1 MPSTI
6 KNFAKSRMVFIVFCQ
21 DERGATAIEYALIAS
36 LISLA
41 IVSSAMVVG
50 DNLFNMW
57 EYVRS
62 HVVDAL
68 AG

>member
-1 MPSTI
+1 MPTTI
-6 KNFAKSRMVFIVFCQ
+6 KNFANSRTIFTVFFQ
-21 DERGATAIEYALIAS
+21 DEGGATAIEYALMAS

-41 IVSSAMVVG
+41 IVSSVMVVG

>member
-1 MPSTI
+1 MPNTI
-6 KNFAKSRMVFIVFCQ
+6 KNFANSRTLFTVFCQ
-21 DERGATAIEYALIAS
+21 DEGGATAIEYALMAS

-41 IVSSAMVVG
+41 IVSSVMVVG

-68 AG
+68 TG

>member
-1 MPSTI
+1 MSNTI
-6 KNFAKSRMVFIVFCQ
+6 KNFAKNKTFFISFFQ

-36 LISLA
+36 LVSLA
-41 IVSSAMVVG
+41 IVSSALVVG